1 MANVHNVETCF
12 KMVQVSL
19 TTQVPIRG
27 LHMDFWD
34 LEFYVK

>member
-1 MANVHNVETCF
+1 MANVRNVETCL
-12 KMVQVSL
+12 VQVSL